1 MDHALLQEDHCL
13 HHCIITIRSPR
24 KSFITR
30 IFLCPELSNSSSHGL
45 FLSRIIE
52 LSNCLHT
59 DFHGASRIY
68 ISCHELSNLRII
80 IYHTDFHGASRIYIS
95 CPELSNL
102 RIIIYH
108 TDFHGES
115 RIYISCH
122 EFANSIIRDKEKHPW
137 SSAELRV
144 KRIIR

>member
-13 HHCIITIRSPR
+13 HHSIITIRSPR

-30 IFLCPELSNSSSHGL
+30 IILCPELSNSSSHGL

-68 ISCHELSNLRII
+68 ISCPELSNLRII
-80 IYHTDFHGASRIYIS
+80 IYHTDFHGA
-95 CPELSNL
+95 
-102 RIIIYH
+102 
-108 TDFHGES
+108 S

-144 KRIIR
+144 KKKNSIIRKFVIKKNRDNLWNSV